1 MSKPEAILAS
11 YVTFKEL
18 YSKGQYKNSYQIL
31 AEFIKYIIITENV
44 YSFTL
49 SEMKNQLKK
58 VFGFDLPTAV
68 IKTSV
73 KGINHVTKNSLN
85 DEYIVELG
93 YLKASVDFKIFQEN
107 ATSDSEYVSRALI
120 EFTGEKF
127 PARYIDEKALI
138 QEFIAYLLEDSFEGQ
153 YHDII
158 SEFIL
163 FNEHDE
169 AIQSRIKSVR
179 EGSILYSGLNYNI
192 SETGSIKKPLTLYL
206 DTEILFFLVGYNG
219 DICKSLALDLMQL
232 VKNAN
237 SKKQVIKLRFFSDV
251 RKEIE
256 DFFGAAEDI
265 VAGRAIKRN
274 NSAMTVITNGCTNST
289 DVVER
294 KADFFSTL
302 RSQYGIIEDENTS
315 YYSEADYKA
324 NLEGIQLESDIPDD
338 EDTKQALKYVSH
350 INKIRK
356 NTKYYE
362 YTESDALFVTATYRV
377 IQVSGRM
384 TSLLKNTEDDERNPV
399 EYAIWMDRLTNI
411 LWYKLNKGFGNK
423 EYPKSLD
430 VVIKAKTV
438 LNKMISQEVSHCY
451 SDLKKQ
457 YDNGTLT
464 EEKMAARILALRKK
478 AEKPDDLTAN
488 NIDENLNFDPEY
500 IKRFEGTI
508 AEKDELLREKEEVI
522 GEIKKKAE
530 FDKQQY
536 ESQMEQMRG
545 VIANQSNVQIEQQKQ
560 IDEQQKKIEAQ
571 QEKIDDLIR
580 KEDARNLKIALVKKS
595 VIFGILVALYFA
607 VTCAVFFGTRVLC
620 NKMRWNYVNVI
631 SFGISI
637 GSAIPVWF
645 YVIKRAHKMIFEGN

>member
-11 YVTFKEL
+11 YATFKEL

-31 AEFIKYIIITENV
+31 AEFIKYIIITENI

-49 SEMKNQLKK
+49 SNMKNQLKK
-58 VFGFDLPTAV
+58 VFGFNLPTAV
-68 IKTSV
+68 IKTAV

-85 DEYIVELG
+85 DEYNVELG
-93 YLKASVDFKIFQEN
+93 YLKASADFKVFQEN
-107 ATSDSEYVSRALI
+107 ATTDSEYVSKALI
-120 EFTGEKF
+120 EFTDDKF
-127 PARYIDEKALI
+127 PNRYIDEKTLI
-138 QEFIAYLLEDSFEGQ
+138 QEFIAYLLDDPFEGQ

-192 SETGSIKKPLTLYL
+192 SETGSVKKPLTLYL

-256 DFFGAAEDI
+256 DFFSAAEDI
-265 VAGRAIKRN
+265 VAGKAIKRN
-274 NSAMTVITNGCTNST
+274 NSAMTVITNGCTNRT

-294 KADFFSTL
+294 MSDFFSTL

-315 YYSEADYKA
+315 YYSEEDYKA

-338 EDTKQALKYVSH
+338 EDTRQALKYVSH

-356 NTKYYE
+356 NAKYYE
-362 YTESDALFVTATYRV
+362 YTESIALFVTATNRV
-377 IQVSGRM
+377 IQVSERM
-384 TSLLKNTEDDERNPV
+384 TSLLKSSGDDERNPV

-438 LNKMISQEVSHCY
+438 LNQLISQEVSHCY

-464 EEKMAARILALRKK
+464 EDKMAARILALRKK
-478 AEKPDDLTAN
+478 AEKPDDLTVN

-508 AEKDELLREKEEVI
+508 AEKDELLKEC
-522 GEIKKKAE
+522 
-530 FDKQQY
+530 
-536 ESQMEQMRG
+536 RG
-545 VIANQSNVQIEQQKQ
+545 TK
-560 IDEQQKKIEAQ
+560 
-571 QEKIDDLIR
+571 
-580 KEDARNLKIALVKKS
+580 
-595 VIFGILVALYFA
+595 
-607 VTCAVFFGTRVLC
+607 
-620 NKMRWNYVNVI
+620 
-631 SFGISI
+631 
-637 GSAIPVWF
+637 
-645 YVIKRAHKMIFEGN
+645 